1 MGRGG
6 SRWAKLGRVATQCRA
21 GRNGPLRVRCYAR
34 FMQLTPRFAVA
45 LGLTFAAAVGCSS
58 KPEAARNHAMAPDVA
73 AKLLIDRN
81 WIDRMP
87 ATHSDRLHVF
97 RFVPTMGGG
106 VYQDR
111 TLFKGSFELFVFK
124 IKGETLDIVLPETHE
139 HVTSQFTIE
148 EVSGPAPFD
157 LKLTLQSVPRGP
169 QIYYG
174 TRSETDRTGALLNQQ
189 LSALA
194 AAR

>member
-1 MGRGG
+1 MQVFARLVGALCF
-6 SRWAKLGRVATQCRA
+6 SVA
-21 GRNGPLRVRCYAR
+21 
-34 FMQLTPRFAVA
+34 AVA
-45 LGLTFAAAVGCSS
+45 GCSS
-58 KPEAARNHAMAPDVA
+58 TPEPARNHALAPDVA

-87 ATHSDRLHVF
+87 ETHSDRLHVF

-124 IKGETLDIVLPETHE
+124 VKGESIDIVLPETHE
-139 HVTSQFTIE
+139 RVTSQFSIE

-169 QIYYG
+169 QVYFG
-174 TRSETDRTGALLNQQ
+174 MRGETDRSGAALEQRLT
-189 LSALA
+189 ALA
-194 AAR
+194 ATTLHK